1 MCNKELHSHPT
12 QTKCCGC
19 DNLTTV
25 KDDKITALDLTL
37 VELISK
43 PDQKNNSSSLLQEK
57 TLHIKKQEETVK
69 LEKWSLKLNELGNP
83 KAFQKMILNYLLYHW
98 MIIFFMLNKMVDQ
111 TQKM

>member
-1 MCNKELHSHPT
+1 MLKVRCKMCNKELHSHPI

-43 PDQKNNSSSLLQEK
+43 PNQQNNSSSLFTREDLAYQEARRNRK
-57 TLHIKKQEETVK
+57 IRKMEFEIK
-69 LEKWSLKLNELGNP
+69 
-83 KAFQKMILNYLLYHW
+83 
-98 MIIFFMLNKMVDQ
+98 
-111 TQKM
+111 

>member
-1 MCNKELHSHPT
+1 MLKVRCKMCNKELHSHPI

-43 PDQKNNSSSLLQEK
+43 PNQQNNSSFFSREDLAYQEARRNRK
-57 TLHIKKQEETVK
+57 IRKMEFEIK
-69 LEKWSLKLNELGNP
+69 
-83 KAFQKMILNYLLYHW
+83 
-98 MIIFFMLNKMVDQ
+98 
-111 TQKM
+111 